1 MTTTTLARWGN
12 GQGVRIAKATAERA
26 GIRIGDTLDV
36 TVHGDRITLGPVRPR
51 TIAIPDYAAMF
62 AGWDGPRPVE
72 DGFANPAGR
81 ERM

>member
-1 MTTTTLARWGN
+1 MLRTHIGSRIGRKPDMTTPNRPESTSETPPDVN
-12 GQGVRIAKATAERA
+12 VHGVRI
-26 GIRIGDTLDV
+26 TLEPAR
-36 TVHGDRITLGPVRPR
+36 TRLIT
-51 TIAIPDYAAMF
+51 IPDYAAMF